1 MKRILTIFITLLSIL
16 IISCGEKNTSNVD
29 GANTNAN
36 NMDHSA
42 HSGHTAHQTG
52 SGIIDLMHQPM
63 MGKPF
68 EKTANIDVD
77 FLVNMIPHHQGAI
90 LSSKKLLETTTNQ
103 ALIDLANNIISAQEK
118 EVEEFS
124 LLIDELKAK
133 NTSYA
138 DINTEAFGNEMQI
151 LMNKMMDEMASIKVT
166 ENDDINFLKGMIPHH
181 QGAIDV
187 SRKILEATKYEKI
200 KEIAY
205 RIITAQEK
213 EINDMN
219 NMLNTIK

>member
-1 MKRILTIFITLLSIL
+1 MKKIVTIFITLLSL
-16 IISCGEKNTSNVD
+16 FIISCGQKNTNET
-29 GANTNAN
+29 ANAA
-36 NMDHSA
+36 MDHSA
-42 HSGHTAHQTG
+42 HHAMGAD
-52 SGIIDLMHQPM
+52 IISLMHAPM
-63 MGKPF
+63 MEKPF

-103 ALIDLANNIISAQEK
+103 ALIDLANNIIKAQEK
-118 EVEEFS
+118 EVEEFT

-133 NTSYA
+133 NTNYD
-138 DINTEAFGNEMQI
+138 DIDTAAFGDEMEV
-151 LMNKMMDEMASIKVT
+151 LMNNMMEAMSSIKVT

-181 QGAIDV
+181 KGAVDV
-187 SRKILEATKYEKI
+187 SRKILEATKDDKI

-219 NMLNTIK
+219 NMLSSMN